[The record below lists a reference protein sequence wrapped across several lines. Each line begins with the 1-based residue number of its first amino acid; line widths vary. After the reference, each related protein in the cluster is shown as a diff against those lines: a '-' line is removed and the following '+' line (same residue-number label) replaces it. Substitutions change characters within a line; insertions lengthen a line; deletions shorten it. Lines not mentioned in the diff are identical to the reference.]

1 MRISDW
7 SSDVCSSDL
16 HRLRL
21 NPSFF
26 YNRYSNLQV
35 LNLNSVFA
43 TVGNARRAR
52 MYGVDVEGE
61 WKVTRDLDIN
71 FGAEWL
77 NAQFS
82 SFSDMPYVELVPA
95 GGVVAGR
102 SEEHTSELMSLMRT
116 SYAVLCSYQQY
127 KETSYTTSPFPRPRS
142 YFTTYAFVHTSKQY

>member
-77 NAQFS
+77 NAKFS
-82 SFSDMPYVELVPA
+82 SFPDMPYVELVPG

-102 SEEHTSELMSLMRT
+102 SEERRFGKG
-116 SYAVLCSYQQY
+116 CGG
-127 KETSYTTSPFPRPRS
+127 P
-142 YFTTYAFVHTSKQY
+142 

>member
-1 MRISDW
+1 MGYVSYNRGFKSGGFNAQQPLPANPYRSEKVDAFELRVKTQLF
-7 SSDVCSSDL
+7 D

-77 NAQFS
+77 NAKFR
-82 SFSDMPYVELVPA
+82 SFPDISYVEWVPG

-102 SEEHTSELMSLMRT
+102 SEERRFGKG
-116 SYAVLCSYQQY
+116 CGG
-127 KETSYTTSPFPRPRS
+127 P
-142 YFTTYAFVHTSKQY
+142 